1 VIPVERDATIV
12 WARGHLHSGG
22 VKMTMKI
29 NNKLVCTSVPTYD
42 AKGVITQMSLCPTPI
57 QVKKGDKVTIASMY
71 NTKAH
76 AL

>member
-29 NNKLVCTSVPTYD
+29 NGKLVCTSLPKYD
-42 AKGVITQMSLCPTPI
+42 SKGVITQMSLCPTPI

-71 NTKAH
+71 DTKQH